1 MSTNLAPTVRLH
13 NYFQG
18 IGQTKSISYLEKD
31 NGPTAENRWSVTVK
45 INGEAKG
52 SCDAPRKSAA
62 KEGAAEQ
69 ALKRLG
75 LE

>member
-1 MSTNLAPTVRLH
+1 M
-13 NYFQG
+13 
-18 IGQTKSISYLEKD
+18 SISYLEKD

-45 INGEAKG
+45 IDGEVMG

-62 KEGAAEQ
+62 KEDAAQQ